1 MSQENIKF
9 KDDILKSVRD
19 TQENIMKNIDL
30 KLVEIIKKNK
40 KLEDSLKYIT
50 ESNKKLIENVTNKD
64 VSLEK
69 IKELE
74 KFKNKVDS
82 MLITHEIRIN
92 NNIEEIG
99 SIRMK
104 YDKAFIDNML
114 VPGYIGPSCQFKTI
128 GDFVTYI
135 MSEISKIKSDKE
147 VMKNIFNEMKVK
159 TDSVTRTILNLT
171 ESLIKRCN
179 DYTNVQVTNTKK
191 FIYEKLENIDEKE
204 RILNN
209 IIKNFENSNNDIK
222 INNKMEEMKKN
233 IISIIDEKY
242 KELKKENEEKLIN
255 EINKNNT
262 ILENNT
268 QNIFDNQIKDV
279 KNNIIEI
286 KQKIDFIEINKSNNL
301 FLQNQNLPILL
312 SLSQNNNNKL
322 KEEINKNIKLNNSIH
337 LRKANQNELNE
348 NYIPNKT
355 YSNINN
361 MKTMN
366 LFYKLNNIENKN
378 IDIQKNNN
386 DKSLESFLNSEI
398 DKENKKKEDKEI
410 PNIILKNK
418 ESKILMNYNHK
429 MIKNNNNRSNE
440 TNSTKNNEKRLNI
453 KDIINIYSPTKKDI
467 ISNESINLNN
477 DINELKD
484 KNKEVKENNNNN
496 SNNRYNNDMANIEK
510 NQINLRKNIAK
521 ENYNGINIYNIKE
534 NSNLKLNN
542 KILRNINNNKFN
554 NDFNI
559 KNENQVNKID
569 LLQIKNKENNGQSI
583 IEDLKIPEILEKR
596 ILSNDELEEIKL
608 NTEKS
613 RSLNN
618 KMNFKIDLNKS
629 GSASYN
635 PIKRNIYFSPNHNS
649 KLKEFRTLKNWR
661 KNKNMKSNKDIK
673 RNAYN
678 NNGYNMINLEL
689 SRQNYTSNGAIILA
703 NKKFENNHITK
714 MEVPN
719 SFSNKYNV

>member
-1 MSQENIKF
+1 
-9 KDDILKSVRD
+9 
-19 TQENIMKNIDL
+19 
-30 KLVEIIKKNK
+30 
-40 KLEDSLKYIT
+40 
-50 ESNKKLIENVTNKD
+50 
-64 VSLEK
+64 
-69 IKELE
+69 
-74 KFKNKVDS
+74 
-82 MLITHEIRIN
+82 
-92 NNIEEIG
+92 
-99 SIRMK
+99 
-104 YDKAFIDNML
+104 
-114 VPGYIGPSCQFKTI
+114 
-128 GDFVTYI
+128 
-135 MSEISKIKSDKE
+135 
-147 VMKNIFNEMKVK
+147 
-159 TDSVTRTILNLT
+159 
-171 ESLIKRCN
+171 
-179 DYTNVQVTNTKK
+179 
-191 FIYEKLENIDEKE
+191 
-204 RILNN
+204 
-209 IIKNFENSNNDIK
+209 
-222 INNKMEEMKKN
+222 
-233 IISIIDEKY
+233 
-242 KELKKENEEKLIN
+242 
-255 EINKNNT
+255 
-262 ILENNT
+262 
-268 QNIFDNQIKDV
+268 
-279 KNNIIEI
+279 
-286 KQKIDFIEINKSNNL
+286 
-301 FLQNQNLPILL
+301 
-312 SLSQNNNNKL
+312 
-322 KEEINKNIKLNNSIH
+322 
-337 LRKANQNELNE
+337 
-348 NYIPNKT
+348 
-355 YSNINN
+355 
-361 MKTMN
+361 
-366 LFYKLNNIENKN
+366 
-378 IDIQKNNN
+378 
-386 DKSLESFLNSEI
+386 
-398 DKENKKKEDKEI
+398 
-410 PNIILKNK
+410 
-418 ESKILMNYNHK
+418 MNYNHK
-429 MIKNNNNRSNE
+429 MIKYNNNRSNE